1 MVNPTSSTGT
11 AVPNRSLPPPDD
23 VIPRKKPPPPAP
35 ASGGYG
41 QPGGSV
47 DHVGH
52 FPDLSGIGYR
62 PAGTRPPGPPEVRR
76 DFTGTR
82 PVRTQYPVKQP
93 VIKLPPHR
101 PYRLFSNPSLVELLV
116 LAIQQPNFEPAPGVV
131 PALGPHHDATLPDL
145 SDLVDAD
152 GGGAPALQPPAA
164 VSEILGGLLDRGR
177 GPTCGLPSTL
187 GDDNQFGVV
196 DGDRDFCLGAAILIR
211 GCTPQRTLPVVHE
224 FSTDVAEIQR
234 QQLIV
239 GGILVAPAVILYA
252 PAMLSAA
259 SARASEV
266 IISGGREVVAAILN
280 GVRSL
285 VEVF

>member
-1 MVNPTSSTGT
+1 MVNSTSPTGT
-11 AVPNRSLPPPDD
+11 TVPNRSLPPPED
-23 VIPRKKPPPPAP
+23 VIPRKPAPPPAP
-35 ASGGYG
+35 ASGAYG
-41 QPGGSV
+41 QPGGSA

-52 FPDLSGIGYR
+52 FPDLSGMGYR

-82 PVRTQYPVKQP
+82 PVRTQYPVRQP
-93 VIKLPPHR
+93 VIKLPPYR
-101 PYRLFSNPSLVELLV
+101 PYRLFSHPSLAELVV
-116 LAIQQPNFEPAPGVV
+116 LAIQPPNFQPAPGVV
-131 PALGPHHDATLPDL
+131 PTPGPHHDATLPDL
-145 SDLVDAD
+145 SDLVDRD
-152 GGGAPALQPPAA
+152 SGGTPVLQPPAA
-164 VSEILGGLLDRGR
+164 VSEVLGGFLDRDR
-177 GPTCGLPSTL
+177 GPTSGLPSTL

-196 DGDRDFCLGAAILIR
+196 DGDRDHCLGAAILIR
-211 GCTPQRTLPVVHE
+211 GCTPQRTLRVVHE

-259 SARASEV
+259 AARASEV